1 MKHLRG
7 QQCLFTETRIEIEV
21 SLLLLLDLTVSA
33 NTLSSNK
40 YSNNNIFFLS
50 ILSNSSWFLHAVFN
64 RGQLFT
70 VKNILF
76 PVFPFILPKIYI
88 IVSKRWYAFKWVS
101 TLCL

>member
-50 ILSNSSWFLHAVFN
+50 TLSNSS
-64 RGQLFT
+64 
-70 VKNILF
+70 
-76 PVFPFILPKIYI
+76 
-88 IVSKRWYAFKWVS
+88 
-101 TLCL
+101 